1 MTDPRTDDRF
11 GFELPLL
18 LAGAFRGLIDEL
30 HRRLA
35 DRGHPDL
42 RPAYGFALQA
52 ISGSGTTT
60 SELGRRLGV
69 SKQAAT
75 KTVGRL
81 EALGYIERATDPEDA
96 RAVRVTVTERGRDCL
111 RASAEIFEDL
121 RRDWVRELG
130 RDRVAA
136 LEDDLA
142 TMVDRTG
149 GLRLGDLPGWLR

>member
-1 MTDPRTDDRF
+1 MTAPRF

-18 LAGAFRGLIDEL
+18 LAGTFRGLIDEL

-35 DRGHPDL
+35 ELGHPDL

-52 ISGSGTTT
+52 VGPTGTTT

-81 EALGYIERATDPEDA
+81 VDLGYVDRATDPDDG
-96 RAVRVTVTERGRDCL
+96 RAVRVTVTARGRDCL

-121 RRDWVRELG
+121 RREWVRVLG
-130 RDRVAA
+130 ADRVVA

-142 TMVDRTG
+142 TMAAQSG
-149 GLRLGDLPGWLR
+149 NPRLLDFPGWLR

>member
-1 MTDPRTDDRF
+1 MTASRPGDRF

-18 LAGAFRGLIDEL
+18 LAAAFRGLIDEL

-42 RPAYGFALQA
+42 RPTYGFALQA
-52 ISGSGTTT
+52 IGSAGTTT

-75 KTVGRL
+75 KTVARL
-81 EALGYIERATDPEDA
+81 ADLGYVDRATDPDDG
-96 RAVRVTVTERGRDCL
+96 RAVRVTVAPRGTESL
-111 RASAEIFEDL
+111 RLAAEIFEDL
-121 RRDWVRELG
+121 RRDWIRELG
-130 RDRVAA
+130 ADRVAA

-142 TMVDRTG
+142 AMVSHSG
-149 GLRLGDLPGWLR
+149 SPRLTDFPGWLR

>member
-1 MTDPRTDDRF
+1 MDRF

-35 DRGHPDL
+35 ERGHPDL

-52 ISGSGTTT
+52 VGTDGATM
-60 SELGRRLGV
+60 SEVGRRLGV

-75 KTVGRL
+75 KTVSKL
-81 EALGYIERATDPEDA
+81 ADLGYVDRTPDPVDA
-96 RAVRVTVTERGRDCL
+96 RAVLVTITARGRDCL

-121 RRDWVRELG
+121 RRDWIRELG
-130 RDRVAA
+130 ADRVRA
-136 LEDDLA
+136 LEDDLT
-142 TMVDRTG
+142 TMTG
-149 GLRLGDLPGWLR
+149 RGGGVRLGDLPGWLR

>member
-1 MTDPRTDDRF
+1 MTSSRSGDRF

-18 LAGAFRGLIDEL
+18 LASAFRGLIDEL

-42 RPAYGFALQA
+42 RPTYGFALQA
-52 ISGSGTTT
+52 IGSAGTTT

-81 EALGYIERATDPEDA
+81 ADLGYADRATDPADG
-96 RAVRVTVTERGRDCL
+96 RAVRVTVTPRGADCL
-111 RASAEIFEDL
+111 RLSAEILDQL
-121 RRDWVRELG
+121 RHDWVQALG
-130 RDRVAA
+130 AERVTA

-142 TMVDRTG
+142 TMADRG
-149 GLRLGDLPGWLR
+149 GSPRLTDFPGWLR